1 MALERSAA
9 LLSQT
14 EETEGSVDAFPWLGA
29 GESRSLFPAPWGCFP
44 CDRGLDLPLPA
55 GAC

>member
-1 MALERSAA
+1 MALERGTA

-29 GESRSLFPAPWGCFP
+29 GESRSFVPAPWGCFP
-44 CDRGLDLPLPA
+44 CDCGLVLPLSA

>member
-1 MALERSAA
+1 MALEKSTA

-29 GESRSLFPAPWGCFP
+29 GESRSFVPAPWGCFP
-44 CDRGLDLPLPA
+44 CDCGLVLPLSA